1 MDETKSQN
9 FSTTLVTIEP
19 YYDDESD
26 KQGDISESFVES
38 ERDFSKNSIIKLS
51 RKAGIKCISDC
62 GIQKIKEIL
71 HKKISGLADDIATF
85 YASKNCKTIE
95 KNTILKVLES
105 KKFIIVRNISLDNL
119 NI

>member
-1 MDETKSQN
+1 MAETKSQN
-9 FSTTLVTIEP
+9 FVTIEQ
-19 YYDDESD
+19 YCDNDGDD
-26 KQGDISESFVES
+26 KQNDITESVVES
-38 ERDFSKNSIIKLS
+38 EKDFSKNSIIKLS

-71 HKKISGLADDIATF
+71 HKKISGLADDITTF

-105 KKFIIVRNISLDNL
+105 KKIHYCS
-119 NI
+119 